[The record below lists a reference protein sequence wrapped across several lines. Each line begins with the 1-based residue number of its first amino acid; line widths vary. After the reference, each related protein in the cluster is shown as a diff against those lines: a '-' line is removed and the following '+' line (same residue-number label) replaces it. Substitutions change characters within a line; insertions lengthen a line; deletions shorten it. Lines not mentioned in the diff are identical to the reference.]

1 MSPGDM
7 VEKHLFPAFSTP
19 FHSSPTPGGS
29 LERYLYA
36 VLSGVMLTAAF
47 PPIRMEWIAWLAL
60 IPLYKS
66 VAGAPPSRAF
76 RLGFVAGFAHFL
88 TLIYWIIVV
97 LEHYGGLNA
106 LMSSGILGL
115 FCLYLSLY
123 PAVFASLVS
132 VIRGTFFSVT
142 LSACLWVSLEYA
154 RGVVLTG
161 FPWCLLGYSQYRH
174 LLLIQTADL
183 AGVYALSFLIVLFN
197 GLIYAFFF
205 DRSFS
210 GRGSLKWETALLVVL
225 ALSTLLYGYRRIEG
239 IRHAAEGVS
248 PVRTA
253 VIQGNVDQ
261 SVKWDPA
268 YQARTVDIYDRLT
281 KSASASGIELTVWP
295 ETAMPFFFQD
305 MTEHSTKVLQTAR
318 HAETDLVFGC
328 PAYRREAGTVHY
340 YNRTYGLTPGGDITG
355 FYDKVHLV
363 PFGEYVPL
371 NKFLPFVRRLVPAA
385 GDFAPG
391 EKIEPLRLPTLS
403 AGILICFEA
412 IFPELARKQT
422 RAGADVLINVTN
434 DAWFG
439 MTSAPYQ
446 HLSMSVF
453 RAVENRR
460 PLIRAANTGI
470 SAVIG
475 PSGEIVTRGPL
486 FEREVL
492 VQPIRPVPGL
502 WGLYTRL
509 GDLFPLCLSIICLI
523 KIFFILCYKR
533 KSKGPGK
540 AHRG

>member
-1 MSPGDM
+1 MAGGR
-7 VEKHLFPAFSTP
+7 LFPAFSMP
-19 FHSSPTPGGS
+19 FHPATTPGDS

-60 IPLYKS
+60 IPLYKAL
-66 VAGAPPSRAF
+66 AGEPPSRAF
-76 RLGFVAGFAHFL
+76 RLGFVAGFAHFM

-97 LEHYGGLNA
+97 LDHYGGLNA
-106 LMSSGILGL
+106 LVSSGILGL

-123 PAVFASLVS
+123 PAVFSSLVS
-132 VIRGTFFSVT
+132 VIRGSFLSVT

-154 RGVVLTG
+154 RGVFLTG

-183 AGVYALSFLIVLFN
+183 TGVYGLSFLIVLFN
-197 GLIYAFFF
+197 GLIYAVFF

-225 ALSTLLYGYRRIEG
+225 ALFTLLYGYRRIEG
-239 IRHAAEGVS
+239 IGHAAEGVS
-248 PVRTA
+248 PVKTA

-261 SVKWDPA
+261 SVKWDPT
-268 YQARTVDIYDRLT
+268 YQAKTVDIYERLT

-305 MTEHSTKVLQTAR
+305 MTEHSTTVLQTAR
-318 HAETDLVFGC
+318 RAETDLVFGC
-328 PAYRREAGTVHY
+328 PAYSKEAAGVRY
-340 YNRTYGLTPGGDITG
+340 YNRAYGLTPEGDITG

-371 NKFLPFVRRLVPAA
+371 NRFLPFVRRLVPAA

-391 EKIEPLRLPTLS
+391 GKIDPLRLPTLS

-422 RAGADVLINVTN
+422 RSGADVLINLTN

-470 SAVIG
+470 SAFISPCG
-475 PSGEIVTRGPL
+475 KIVTHGPL

-492 VQPIRPVPGL
+492 VRPVRPVPGL
-502 WGLYTRL
+502 KGLYTRL
-509 GDLFPLCLSIICLI
+509 GDLFPLCLAIICLI
-523 KIFFILCYKR
+523 KIFFILCYR
-533 KSKGPGK
+533 WKSKGPGK
-540 AHRG
+540 ANSF